1 MVLNDQDLITLLIS
15 IKESSI
21 QLLLEYL
28 SEDLHTIVKLV
39 L

>member
-1 MVLNDQDLITLLIS
+1 MVNQDLITLLIS

>member
-21 QLLLEYL
+21 QPLLEYL

-39 L
+39 C